1 MLIIF
6 GALKIE
12 ISGLIKIMSVK
23 RIDKKGSI
31 TKYRGCING
40 KNVLLVETGMGK
52 KNAQKAAKL
61 IAENYLGD
69 NSAVRRILVA
79 GFCGATSRNLQIG
92 DVVLYKSIKNLEH
105 IDFSRTF
112 TETGINFYD
121 LYDSVDIDYNECIKD
136 NYKLLKVNGGTVSK
150 VIVDSELKKAIG
162 AEFDVQAIDTETY
175 WIGKVIIE
183 NNLPFCCIRS
193 VSDCVDENIPDFFVN
208 LFEKSIP
215 HNIFKL
221 LFLVIKSP
229 KKIFQITKTIRNVKK
244 AKDNL
249 TATIRKI
256 I

>member
-6 GALKIE
+6 GALKVE
-12 ISGLIKIMSVK
+12 ISGLIKIMSARCV
-23 RIDKKGSI
+23 DKKGSI
-31 TKYRGCING
+31 TVYKGSING
-40 KNVLLVETGMGK
+40 KDVLLVETGMGK
-52 KNAQKAAKL
+52 KNVQKAAKL
-61 IAENYLGD
+61 IVENYLD
-69 NSAVRRILVA
+69 DSSTVRRILVI
-79 GFCGATSRNLQIG
+79 GFCGATSRDLQIG
-92 DVVLYKSIKNLEH
+92 DVVLYKSIKDLKP

-112 TETGINFYD
+112 TEAGINFYD
-121 LYDSVDIDYNECIKD
+121 FYDSVDIDYNECIKD

-162 AEFDVQAIDTETY
+162 VKFDVQAIDTETY

-208 LFEKSIP
+208 LFEKSIL

-221 LFLVIKSP
+221 LSLVIKSP